1 VMIPKWAMPLW
12 RKWLCSKGIHWF
24 PLNSQDNS
32 IVHHSYHTKAG
43 AQVYERRCKMCGAR
57 EEIARVG

>member
-1 VMIPKWAMPLW
+1 MPLW